1 MATKYGYV
9 ERNLENDV
17 NWGSVGKGF
26 SDMLLA
32 ERDERKAK
40 KEFLN
45 DKMVQTQDALKKSPL
60 GYDTNYNDKMISL
73 SSNGSSFLYAL
84 EKDLKQGRISPE
96 DYLRTI
102 QRMNGSL
109 DEIFNL
115 SNNYNALYEEHL
127 NRVDSEGASYMETKL
142 FEDID
147 NMTKFN
153 EYDFFLDSS
162 GIIGAAPLVKGAD
175 GLTTIDP
182 TKARSAQAIYNLAQN
197 FINKIPLEEETKAA
211 SDRLAKFVR
220 ETSTAASYKNPGMT
234 KSYDDIRQM
243 PEYSTL
249 KEALIDGI
257 LSTDNK
263 TASVLVDHIRGYE
276 PETNLEKIPAADREK
291 YVYLNTLNGKE
302 ATAELTKDQ
311 TKIARDRVGLL
322 LEGMISSEYGEQA
335 TSKKDYPSSSGSG
348 SSGGDKVE
356 SLRSAIQTMNKY
368 FVGGASDYNIAN
380 SDVYTK
386 FKALGEN
393 PQGLTRDPN
402 TGVVISLPD
411 GGNFTMPFYVNG
423 SRLTQTEWLE
433 SSVRRVYPNAS
444 SKDIS
449 KYVAE
454 FVSNNPGQFN
464 EVDSYSDKYQENES
478 LPQKIANDSYEQI
491 NNALRNVSISNEKD
505 VVSAISPI
513 LKEYGLTI
521 APYGYTSFQE
531 GFAIRDESLPSG
543 KQIAKID
550 LADYSGN
557 LEALIRDVI
566 NPIINKKRKISD
578 VIEPKGAVNN
588 KKPAGVGPTKD
599 GYGAPAKKGKTPTGI
614 SFTVETQ

>member
-478 LPQKIANDSYEQI
+478 LPQKIANESYQQLTG
-491 NNALRNVSISNEKD
+491 ALSNEPNWKD
-505 VVSAISPI
+505 NGVLYKKISPI
-513 LKEYGLTI
+513 LSDYGLEMSTWFLGGNGI
-521 APYGYTSFQE
+521 D
-531 GFAIRDESLPSG
+531 IRDKDKTG
-543 KQIAKID
+543 KQQLVYSINLDNFNGSLDD
-550 LADYSGN
+550 LIK
-557 LEALIRDVI
+557 EIV
-566 NPIINKKRKISD
+566 NPVINKKRKLSD
-578 VIEPKGAVNN
+578 IITPETTGAKLIYPEWKKQFPSGTVSEYSQYFN
-588 KKPAGVGPTKD
+588 KK
-599 GYGAPAKKGKTPTGI
+599 
-614 SFTVETQ
+614 

>member
-478 LPQKIANDSYEQI
+478 LPQKIANESYQQLTG
-491 NNALRNVSISNEKD
+491 ALSNEPNWKD
-505 VVSAISPI
+505 NGVLYEKISPI
-513 LKEYGLTI
+513 LSDYGLEMSTWFLGGNGI
-521 APYGYTSFQE
+521 D
-531 GFAIRDESLPSG
+531 IRDKDKTG
-543 KQIAKID
+543 KQQLVYSINLDDFNGSLDD
-550 LADYSGN
+550 LIK
-557 LEALIRDVI
+557 EIV
-566 NPIINKKRKISD
+566 NPVINKKRKLSD
-578 VIEPKGAVNN
+578 IITPETTGAKLIYPEW
-588 KKPAGVGPTKD
+588 KKQNPSGSAAQYSQYFNSK
-599 GYGAPAKKGKTPTGI
+599 
-614 SFTVETQ
+614 

>member
-17 NWGSVGKGF
+17 NWGAVGKGF

-40 KEFLN
+40 KEFLD
-45 DKMVQTQDALKKSPL
+45 DKMVETQNALKKSPL

-84 EKDLKQGRISPE
+84 EKDLKQGKITPE

-115 SNNYNALYEEHL
+115 SNNYNALFEEHL

-197 FINKIPLEEETKAA
+197 FINKVPLEEETKAA

-220 ETSTAASYKNPGMT
+220 ETSTAASYTNPGMT

-243 PEYSTL
+243 PEFNTL

-257 LSTDNK
+257 LSTPNK
-263 TASVLVDHIRGYE
+263 TASVLVDHIKGYE
-276 PETNLEKIPAADREK
+276 PEPNLEKIPAADREK

-302 ATAELTKDQ
+302 ATAELTKEQ

-335 TSKKDYPSSSGSG
+335 TSKKDYPSSS
-348 SSGGDKVE
+348 SSGYYGAGGKAGAINSEIDAMDKFYTGGTADYATSSSYVY
-356 SLRSAIQTMNKY
+356 RSKGFTGPAKG
-368 FVGGASDYNIAN
+368 VG
-380 SDVYTK
+380 
-386 FKALGEN
+386 
-393 PQGLTRDPN
+393 RDPLK
-402 TGVVISLPD
+402 GVDIKIE
-411 GGNFTMPFYVNG
+411 GGEMFNMPFYVG
-423 SRLTQTEWLE
+423 GKRLSRRDFLINAMAQT
-433 SSVRRVYPNAS
+433 SPDYAK
-444 SKDIS
+444 KDIEES
-449 KYVAE
+449 VDNYIAK
-454 FVSNNPGQFN
+454 NPGEFN
-464 EVDSYSDKYQENES
+464 SVDSGSHQYQEKES
-478 LPQKIANDSYEQI
+478 LPQKVANESYEQI

-578 VIEPKGAVNN
+578 IIEPKGAGNN
-588 KKPAGVGPTKD
+588 KKPAGVGPTID
-599 GYGAPAKKGKTPTGI
+599 GYGAPAKIVKTPGGI
-614 SFTVETQ
+614 EFKVE

>member
-45 DKMVQTQDALKKSPL
+45 DQMVQTQDALKKSPL
-60 GYDTNYNDKMISL
+60 GYNTNYNDKMISL

-348 SSGGDKVE
+348 PSGGDKVE

-402 TGVVISLPD
+402 VGVVISLPD

-423 SRLTQTEWLE
+423 TRLTQTEWLE

-449 KYVAE
+449 RYVSE

-478 LPQKIANDSYEQI
+478 LPQKIANESYQQLTG
-491 NNALRNVSISNEKD
+491 ALSNEPNWKD
-505 VVSAISPI
+505 NGVLYEKISPI
-513 LKEYGLTI
+513 LSDYGLEMSTWFLGGNGI
-521 APYGYTSFQE
+521 D
-531 GFAIRDESLPSG
+531 IRDKDKTG
-543 KQIAKID
+543 KQQLVYSINLDNFNGSLDD
-550 LADYSGN
+550 LIK
-557 LEALIRDVI
+557 EIV
-566 NPIINKKRKISD
+566 NPVINKKRKLSD
-578 VIEPKGAVNN
+578 IITPETTGAKLIYPEW
-588 KKPAGVGPTKD
+588 KKQNPSGSAAQYLQYFNSK
-599 GYGAPAKKGKTPTGI
+599 
-614 SFTVETQ
+614 

>member
-45 DKMVQTQDALKKSPL
+45 DQMVQTQDALKKSPL
-60 GYDTNYNDKMISL
+60 GYNTNYNDKMISL

-302 ATAELTKDQ
+302 AIAELTKDQ

-478 LPQKIANDSYEQI
+478 LPQKIANESYQQLTG
-491 NNALRNVSISNEKD
+491 ALSNEPNWKD
-505 VVSAISPI
+505 NGVLYEKISPI
-513 LKEYGLTI
+513 LSDYGLEMSTWFLGGNGI
-521 APYGYTSFQE
+521 D
-531 GFAIRDESLPSG
+531 IRDKDKTG
-543 KQIAKID
+543 KQQLVYSINLDNFNGSLDD
-550 LADYSGN
+550 LIK
-557 LEALIRDVI
+557 EIV
-566 NPIINKKRKISD
+566 NPVINKKRKLSD
-578 VIEPKGAVNN
+578 IITPETTGAKLIYPEWKKQFPSGTVSEYSQYFN
-588 KKPAGVGPTKD
+588 KK
-599 GYGAPAKKGKTPTGI
+599 
-614 SFTVETQ
+614 

>member
-45 DKMVQTQDALKKSPL
+45 DQMVQTQDALKKSPL
-60 GYDTNYNDKMISL
+60 GYNTNYNDKMISL

-197 FINKIPLEEETKAA
+197 FINKVPLEEETKAA
-211 SDRLAKFVR
+211 SDKLAKFVR

-302 ATAELTKDQ
+302 AIAELTKDQ

-478 LPQKIANDSYEQI
+478 LPQKIANESYQQLTG
-491 NNALRNVSISNEKD
+491 ALSNEPNWKD
-505 VVSAISPI
+505 NGVLYKKISPI
-513 LKEYGLTI
+513 LSDYGLEMSTWFLGGNGI
-521 APYGYTSFQE
+521 D
-531 GFAIRDESLPSG
+531 IRDKDKTG
-543 KQIAKID
+543 KQQLVYSINLDNFNGSLDD
-550 LADYSGN
+550 LIK
-557 LEALIRDVI
+557 EIV
-566 NPIINKKRKISD
+566 NPVINKKRKLSD
-578 VIEPKGAVNN
+578 IITPETTGAKLSYPEW
-588 KKPAGVGPTKD
+588 KKQNPSGSAAQYSQYFNSK
-599 GYGAPAKKGKTPTGI
+599 
-614 SFTVETQ
+614 

>member
-17 NWGSVGKGF
+17 NWGAVGKGF

-40 KEFLN
+40 KEFLD
-45 DKMVQTQDALKKSPL
+45 DKMVETQNALKKSPL

-84 EKDLKQGRISPE
+84 EKDLKQGKITPE

-197 FINKIPLEEETKAA
+197 FINKVPLEEETKAA

-220 ETSTAASYKNPGMT
+220 ETSTAASYANPGMT
-234 KSYDDIRQM
+234 KSYDDIRRM
-243 PEYSTL
+243 PEFNTL

-257 LSTDNK
+257 LSTPNK
-263 TASVLVDHIRGYE
+263 TASVLVDHIKGYE
-276 PETNLEKIPAADREK
+276 PEPNLEKIPAADREK

-302 ATAELTKDQ
+302 ANAELTKEQ

-322 LEGMISSEYGEQA
+322 LEGMISSEGFTGPA
-335 TSKKDYPSSSGSG
+335 KG
-348 SSGGDKVE
+348 
-356 SLRSAIQTMNKY
+356 
-368 FVGGASDYNIAN
+368 VG
-380 SDVYTK
+380 
-386 FKALGEN
+386 
-393 PQGLTRDPN
+393 RDPLK
-402 TGVVISLPD
+402 GVDVKIE
-411 GGNFTMPFYVNG
+411 GGEMFNMPFYVG
-423 SRLTQTEWLE
+423 GKRLSRRDFLINSMAQT
-433 SSVRRVYPNAS
+433 SPDYAK
-444 SKDIS
+444 KDIEES
-449 KYVAE
+449 VDNYIAK
-454 FVSNNPGQFN
+454 NPGEFN
-464 EVDSYSDKYQENES
+464 SVDSGSHQYQEKES
-478 LPQKIANDSYEQI
+478 LPQKVANESYEQI

-578 VIEPKGAVNN
+578 IIEPKGAGNN
-588 KKPAGVGPTKD
+588 KNPAGVGPTID
-599 GYGAPAKKGKTPTGI
+599 GYGAPAKIVKTPGGI
-614 SFTVETQ
+614 EFKVE